1 MGKSLIKIT
10 VIIIAGIFFTYGCN
24 TITRDVKEKEIT
36 PGKKN
41 FKLEISLEKN
51 EFVEGEKIVVR
62 VDIKNL
68 SPYRDSLYKILGI
81 ESLRYLLI
89 GSEDRNAKYYGFVGE
104 VEYLKE
110 PYTIFEQNETITQ
123 YIRIDNLIYYKNDD
137 LEFGY
142 YKYTRAGKYNVSYYL
157 PLRGNNRGDNFY
169 INSNSIDFI
178 VKELPENEKDIL
190 ELMKEF
196 GPLKEKGIDRI
207 KLFIERADSI
217 VYNSELTPVVESL
230 ASNAL
235 MYKSIIGYK
244 VDEDLLSLVKLFF
257 EKKPDSF
264 TTFEFFK
271 FYTMRK
277 KNRNIDYKKD
287 EEYFLNKYPES
298 KAIMYYKNNEIIERK
313 F

>member
-10 VIIIAGIFFTYGCN
+10 AIIIAGIFFTYGCN

-36 PGKKN
+36 PEKKN

-89 GSEDRNAKYYGFVGE
+89 SSEDRNAEYYGFVGE

-123 YIRIDNLIYYKNDD
+123 YIRIDGLISYKNDD
-137 LEFGY
+137 LEIGN
-142 YKYTRAGKYNVSYYL
+142 YKYARAGKYKVSYYL
-157 PLRGNNRGDNFY
+157 PLRGNNRGDNFDIY
-169 INSNSIDFI
+169 SNSIDFI

-196 GPLKEKGIDRI
+196 VPLKKKGRDKI

-230 ASNAL
+230 ASIAL

-244 VDEDLLSLVKLFF
+244 IDEDLLSLVKLFF
-257 EKKPDSF
+257 EKKPDSYI
-264 TTFEFFK
+264 TFVFLEA
-271 FYTMRK
+271 YTGFQK
-277 KNRNIDYKKD
+277 AEKKD
-287 EEYFLNKYPES
+287 YFKNEEYFLNKYPES
-298 KAIMYYKNNEIIERK
+298 KAIMYYKNNEKIERK